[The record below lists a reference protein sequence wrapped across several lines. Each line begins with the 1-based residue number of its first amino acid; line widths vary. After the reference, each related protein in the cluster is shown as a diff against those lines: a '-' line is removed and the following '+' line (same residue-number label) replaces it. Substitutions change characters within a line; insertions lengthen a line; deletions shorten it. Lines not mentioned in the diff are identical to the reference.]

1 MYRRKPYAKPKASST
16 FGINITSM
24 TDMFTILLVFLL
36 QTYSTAEFQIEPEQ
50 GLTLPSSDSTNN
62 PVQALELT
70 VTNTEVRLGTRVLA
84 SLSEQKFA
92 SASVDKN
99 DGHFVP
105 SVFSALDELMK
116 SEQAKKEKGEAKL
129 NAGILDG
136 RLILKADAS
145 LPYETLRKV
154 MYTASM
160 AGFPKLKVA
169 TVLGN

>member
-1 MYRRKPYAKPKASST
+1 MYRRRSYGKTKGPAT
-16 FGINITSM
+16 FGLNITSM

-50 GLTLPSSDSTNN
+50 GLALPSSENTNY
-62 PVQALELT
+62 PTQAIELI
-70 VTNTEVRLGTRVLA
+70 VTNTEVKLGKQVLA
-84 SLSEQKFA
+84 SLTEKKFE
-92 SASVDKN
+92 SKSIDSN
-99 DGHFVP
+99 DGSFVP
-105 SVFSALDELMK
+105 AVFAALDELMK
-116 SEQAKKEKGEAKL
+116 AELAKKEKGEVKL
-129 NAGILDG
+129 NAGIIDG
-136 RLILKADAS
+136 RLILKADQS